1 MRGGR
6 PAIGCLRATR
16 GLVGVRRNS
25 PAGRPTMSL
34 TVGQYDHTIQHT
46 CEASVV
52 NTERVTVTL
61 PSNLLDGIDRFEQN
75 RSRFIAQAVEH
86 ELEHRRREELLRS
99 VRSPHPG
106 GDDLSELGTGDWL
119 PDLVED
125 AAELVDLAGGTPVR
139 WVSGDGWKAGNL

>member
-1 MRGGR
+1 M
-6 PAIGCLRATR
+6 
-16 GLVGVRRNS
+16 
-25 PAGRPTMSL
+25 
-34 TVGQYDHTIQHT
+34 
-46 CEASVV
+46 V

-61 PSNLLDGIDRFEQN
+61 PSNLLDDIARFEQN
-75 RSRFIAQAVEH
+75 RSRFITQAVEH

-99 VRSPHPG
+99 VSSPHPG

-139 WVSGDGWKAGNL
+139 WVSGDGWKAGNP

>member
-1 MRGGR
+1 
-6 PAIGCLRATR
+6 LRAKLW
-16 GLVGVRRNS
+16 LVGVRRTS

-34 TVGQYDHTIQHT
+34 TVGQYDHTILHT

-61 PSNLLDGIDRFEQN
+61 PSNLLAGIDRFEQN
-75 RSRFIAQAVEH
+75 RSRFITQAVEH
-86 ELEHRRREELLRS
+86 ELEHRRREELLHS
-99 VRSPHPG
+99 VSSPHPS
-106 GDDLSELGTGDWL
+106 GDHLSELGTGDWL

-139 WVSGDGWKAGNL
+139 WVSGDGWKAENL